1 MKRKLF
7 FLVVIL
13 VHSLAIA
20 QDFSLDNKLF
30 KTISW
35 NQFFARLEKNPKL
48 VFFDIRTE
56 GERKDTSQYVSYNQ
70 GKIKGAIE
78 TDFSDFAKSYPAYL
92 KHKDDTIYL
101 YCSHSR
107 RSRLLAKQLADS
119 SFTKIVSINGG
130 ISYLNAYGKSK
141 FPLKNKYY
149 TTSLNYQLISPF
161 VFSKKLNDKNVQVID
176 VRSDSIY
183 YEKTKSSWERSF
195 GTIKNVVH
203 ISNEKVKD
211 NLHLIDK
218 SKEIV
223 LFDNDAETAPIIANY
238 LHSKGY
244 KVGVLLFGLH
254 NLQSS
259 LPSNQRTYLTS
270 KYNAII
276 PSEVL
281 QLVNNKNTVVIDIR
295 TELEFNSNDSTD
307 WKNVGRLRNAMNLPL
322 KKLDQS
328 QFKKFADKS
337 IVLYDLAMDD
347 DVFAYADKLKEFGCK
362 KVYVIAGGIIQIR
375 WEIYN
380 EDKNELKE
388 LLD

>member
-1 MKRKLF
+1 MKKILI

-13 VHSLAIA
+13 INSWAIA

-35 NQFFARLEKNPKL
+35 NQFFDRLEKNPKL

-92 KHKDDTIYL
+92 KHKNDTIYL

-130 ISYLNAYGKSK
+130 ISYLNSYGKSK
-141 FPLKNKYY
+141 FSLKDKYY
-149 TTSLNYQLISPF
+149 TSSLNYQLISPF
-161 VFSKKLNDKNVQVID
+161 DFSKKLKDKSVQVID
-176 VRSDSIY
+176 VRPDSVY
-183 YEKTKSSWERSF
+183 YGRTKSGWERSF
-195 GTIKNVVH
+195 GTIKKVVH
-203 ISNEKVKD
+203 IANEKVKD

-218 SKEIV
+218 SKELV
-223 LFDNDAETAPIIANY
+223 LFDNDSGTAPIMANY

-244 KVGVLLFGLH
+244 KVGVLLFGLY

-259 LPSNQRTYLTS
+259 LPSNQRTYLES

-281 QLVNNKNTVVIDIR
+281 QLVNNKNAVVVDIR
-295 TELEFNSNDSTD
+295 TELEFNSKDSTD
-307 WKNVGRLRNAMNLPL
+307 WKNVGRLRNAINLPL

-328 QFKKFADKS
+328 QFEKITNKS
-337 IVLYDLAMDD
+337 IVLYDLSMDD
-347 DVFAYADKLKEFGCK
+347 DVFTYADKLKEFGCK
-362 KVYVIAGGIIQIR
+362 KVYIVAGGIVQIR
-375 WEIYN
+375 WELYN